1 MAADNNREPPRT
13 DEAVTSER
21 DEESAGLL
29 PLASDPHFR
38 AAFAAFGPG
47 AHRIPTSLLPRQA
60 EARYQLLAPGREP
73 EADA

>member
-1 MAADNNREPPRT
+1 MAADGNREPPRT

-29 PLASDPHFR
+29 PLVSDPHSR

-47 AHRIPTSLLPRQA
+47 ADRMPTSLMPRQA
-60 EARYQLLAPGREP
+60 EARYQLLARKREP
-73 EADA
+73 EAEA